1 MHQAQPLTIGSNL
14 LTAIEQ
20 LGFTDDLPAPFEL
33 ARLKREADK
42 LLKVNAQEAYVVQAG
57 LAALEWDAD
66 AVLDN
71 TSKALRLGATVATYL
86 NCALSLRLVGNT
98 AGAAQLATEAVQRY
112 PTNMDVQ
119 KIAVDLLVSAGRL
132 REAAKICQDMVDR
145 SLPHTDFVDGTLF
158 LAAQADKLGVTDET
172 MSVQAG
178 LARDVL
184 TGHRRRTHGY
194 TVGMSTDP
202 DGSEMLVFSVQF
214 TGTPLDE
221 MHLES
226 ELASKLAD
234 LPDWDPCV
242 FVMEL
247 TATPLQHADLSV

>member
-71 TSKALRLGATVATYL
+71 TSKALHLGATVATYL

-158 LAAQADKLGVTDET
+158 
-172 MSVQAG
+172 SVQAG

-242 FVMEL
+242 FVVEL